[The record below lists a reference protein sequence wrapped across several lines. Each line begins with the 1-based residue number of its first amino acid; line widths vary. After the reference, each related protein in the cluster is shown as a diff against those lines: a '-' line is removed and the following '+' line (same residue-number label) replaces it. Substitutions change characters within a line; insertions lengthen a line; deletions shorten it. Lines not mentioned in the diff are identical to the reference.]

1 MKIKSEAEDFQVE
14 EITSFPCGPGDF
26 CFYRLRKEHF
36 GTLEAVQAI
45 SQAWNISEDD
55 ITIGGLKDK
64 HAQTIQYLTIY
75 RGPTQDMQQKSFQLE
90 FLGSAPRAYLSQDIS
105 CNRFT
110 LKLREIPSD
119 RKNAMQNALQI
130 CSDMGIPNYFDD
142 QRFGSLGESRQFC
155 AEPWCRG
162 DYERALWLALA
173 DFNQHDRPRERE
185 QKKLLQDR
193 WGDWGWLREHLDRS
207 HRREAADILYRNP
220 RDLRVALTVI
230 RHDLRSLYLAAFQ
243 SHLWNELLGK
253 RIEQLCQTECVQ
265 LDGEA
270 GKLVFP
276 LQVATESWR
285 SLQSAMIPLPSA
297 RIAQWEPPYDALIEQ
312 VMERFGMTP
321 KQIRVKYPRDTFFS
335 KGERSALMKVDAL
348 EHMWKPS
355 DTSVEGEEGTY
366 DVTLKF
372 DLPRGA
378 YATMFVRWIMHL
390 SASL

>member
-1 MKIKSEAEDFQVE
+1 MA
-14 EITSFPCGPGDF
+14 
-26 CFYRLRKEHF
+26 
-36 GTLEAVQAI
+36 
-45 SQAWNISEDD
+45 
-55 ITIGGLKDK
+55 TI
-64 HAQTIQYLTIY
+64 AT
-75 RGPTQDMQQKSFQLE
+75 R
-90 FLGSAPRAYLSQDIS
+90 
-105 CNRFT
+105 
-110 LKLREIPSD
+110 
-119 RKNAMQNALQI
+119 
-130 CSDMGIPNYFDD
+130 
-142 QRFGSLGESRQFC
+142 
-155 AEPWCRG
+155 
-162 DYERALWLALA
+162 
-173 DFNQHDRPRERE
+173 
-185 QKKLLQDR
+185 
-193 WGDWGWLREHLDRS
+193 
-207 HRREAADILYRNP
+207 
-220 RDLRVALTVI
+220 
-230 RHDLRSLYLAAFQ
+230 
-243 SHLWNELLGK
+243 
-253 RIEQLCQTECVQ
+253 VQ

-355 DTSVEGEEGTY
+355 DASVEGEEATY